1 MCPLPLPPLP
11 ASIGGMPRPV
21 VHLIPHTHW
30 DREWYL
36 PLGGFRARLAEA
48 VDGVLGV
55 LYVAPEVPAFHLDGQ
70 TVLLEDYLALRPER
84 RDDVAQALLGG
95 RLTSGPWYVLAD
107 EQVPA
112 GEALLRN
119 LALGRLDLTR
129 LTGRVPD
136 PGTQCCYSPDAFGH
150 PAVLP
155 ALAAEFGLASAV
167 VWRGLHPDRTGG
179 KDLAWWRA
187 PDGRRLLAYHLPAD
201 GYEIGSN
208 LLVADAA
215 LPGAWAR
222 VKAALLPRAATR
234 HVAVLVGADHHA
246 MDPALPALPARL
258 SVTDAGCEFRLS
270 SLPAFLAAAREAAG
284 ELPELRG
291 ELRWS
296 YGYTWTLQG
305 AHATRAA
312 LKRRNAAVELLLTR
326 QAEPLAVLAGTP
338 GMAGTLERA
347 WREVV
352 QCQFHDTL
360 SGTVH
365 DAVAEAMAT
374 RLTDAAALG
383 GEVVRRGVHALV
395 GHDPDRA
402 RDGAP
407 VRPTLALWNP
417 AARSRGGVVV
427 AELTFFR
434 EDVVVGPPGPRRPRR
449 GPGARPF
456 GLRVGGVPVMP
467 QVLGV
472 ARAQERL
479 DAPRHYPDQD
489 LVDVVR
495 VAFPLPAAV
504 AGLGGA
510 TVELT
515 DAAGAPDEPFVA
527 AGRAAIGNGHLQVA
541 VSPTGTV
548 QLVHAASGRRLDGLA
563 ELVSEGDAGDTY
575 SVAPVR
581 GDRPVAPQARVRA
594 RVVAEGPF
602 VAGLGW
608 AVRLARATGRVRAE
622 YTLELVG
629 DEAAV
634 RGTIR
639 LENQATDHRLR
650 LRFPTGLRGARCVAG
665 APFGSVERG
674 PVPRRPAVHG
684 SLRETPVATAPAH
697 RWVAAARGGVG
708 LVVLMPGFFEYEW
721 TARGELLVTLLRA
734 TGELSKPDLA
744 TRPGHAGWPTPT
756 PGAQCLGTEVIPLAL
771 GWATAALLDAPER
784 LERLWEDAFLPV
796 HGTWLRQALV
806 EPAAA
811 PPSGL
816 ALEGE
821 GLVFSSAHPE
831 RSGDGFLLRCYNAR
845 PTAVAGTWRFARP
858 VAAARRVR
866 ADGTPLGPAAP
877 GAPLTRLSFEAGPHE
892 LVTFHLTF
900 VPWRP

>member
-1 MCPLPLPPLP
+1 M
-11 ASIGGMPRPV
+11 ARPV

-48 VDGVLGV
+48 MDGLLGV
-55 LYVAPEVPAFHLDGQ
+55 LRHAPELPAFHLDGQ

-84 RDDVAQALLGG
+84 RDEVAQAMAGG

-129 LTGRVPD
+129 LTGRVPAAA
-136 PGTQCCYSPDAFGH
+136 TQCCYSPDAFGH

-155 ALAAEFGLASAV
+155 ALAAEFGLESAV

-187 PDGRRLLAYHLPAD
+187 PDGRRLLTYHLPAD

-222 VKAALLPRAATR
+222 VKAAVLPRAATR
-234 HVAVLVGADHHA
+234 HVAVLVGADHHGV
-246 MDPALPALPARL
+246 DPALPRL
-258 SVTDAGCEFRLS
+258 ATRLTAADAGCEFRLS

-284 ELPELRG
+284 ELPEIRG

-305 AHATRAA
+305 AHATRAP
-312 LKRRNAAVELLLTR
+312 LKRRNAAVELLLLR
-326 QAEPLAVLAGTP
+326 HAEPLAVLAGAA
-338 GMAGTLERA
+338 GAAGTLERA

-352 QCQFHDTL
+352 QGQFHDTL
-360 SGTVH
+360 SGTAH
-365 DAVAEAMAT
+365 DAVADAMAT
-374 RLTDAAALG
+374 RLTDAEALG
-383 GEVVRRGVHALV
+383 GEVVRRALHAV
-395 GHDPDRA
+395 MGHDPDRA

-407 VRPTLALWNP
+407 VRPRLALWNP
-417 AARSRGGVVV
+417 AARARGGGVV
-427 AELTFFR
+427 ADLTFFR
-434 EDVVVGPPGPRRPRR
+434 EDVLVGPPGARRPRR
-449 GPGARPF
+449 GPGVRPF
-456 GLRVGGVPVMP
+456 GLLVDGIPVMP

-472 ARAQERL
+472 ARGQERL

-495 VAFPLPAAV
+495 VAFPLPAAMP
-504 AGLGGA
+504 GLGVSS
-510 TVELT
+510 VELT
-515 DAAGAPDEPFVA
+515 ESHGAPAEPFVEV
-527 AGRAAIGNGHLQVA
+527 GRAAIGNGRVQAA

-548 QLVHAASGRRLDGLA
+548 QLVDPASLRRLDGLA

-575 SVAPVR
+575 TFAPVP
-581 GDRPVAPQARVRA
+581 GDRPVTPQPRVRA
-594 RVVAEGPF
+594 RVLAHGPF
-602 VAGLGW
+602 VVGLGW
-608 AVRLARATGRVRAE
+608 EVRLSRDTGRVRAG
-622 YTLELVG
+622 YTLQLVG

-650 LRFPTGLRGARCVAG
+650 LRFPTGLRGARCAAG
-665 APFGSVERG
+665 AQFGSVERG
-674 PVPRRPAVHG
+674 PVPRRAPVRGA
-684 SLRETPVATAPAH
+684 LRETPVPTAPAH
-697 RWVAAARGGVG
+697 RWVAAARGAVG
-708 LVVLMPGFFEYEW
+708 LAVLLPGFFEYEW

-734 TGELSKPDLA
+734 TGELSKPGLA

-756 PGAQCLGTEVIPLAL
+756 PGAQCLGTEVIPFGLA
-771 GWATAALLDAPER
+771 WATEALLHAPER
-784 LERLWEDAFLPV
+784 LECLWEDTFLPV
-796 HGTWLRQALV
+796 QGTWLRQALA
-806 EPAAA
+806 EPAAT
-811 PPSGL
+811 PPTGMT
-816 ALEGE
+816 LEGE
-821 GLVFSSAHPE
+821 GLVFSSCNPARTGE
-831 RSGDGFLLRCYNAR
+831 GFLLRCYNAR
-845 PTAVAGTWRFARP
+845 PAAVAGTWRFARP
-858 VAAARRVR
+858 VSGATRVR
-866 ADGTPLGPAAP
+866 ADGTPLGPPAA
-877 GAPLTRLSFEAGPHE
+877 GAALSALSFTAGPHE

-900 VPWRP
+900 APWRP